1 MKNEYRMSIGQIFH
15 PFSTPFCEVFTSAVF
30 ENRDVSNNL
39 LDTFL

>member
-30 ENRDVSNNL
+30 VVMMQKIGMCL
-39 LDTFL
+39 TYG